1 MHIYIIFDSNFIIMR
16 CFSFLLL
23 LVITITSCSKR
34 SEKAYKEEIISSDTI
49 QNVTLDKNII
59 QEYSFI
65 NDSTL
70 LSLTGDFNGDGIQDT
85 LYEHY
90 FSQKLNKEVPVPHSG
105 DNADDYDSIVD
116 KAYDLAPMSFM
127 TCSNNKIDTLYFS
140 NSSPLFG
147 LYYIKNEGD
156 LDGDGGDE
164 ISFILAWADY
174 STTNQCYITSYKKG
188 IWVNL
193 YSFPTW
199 EWAADEQM
207 DKGGL
212 IKKLSTNKIEVKY
225 RTDEADQAT
234 KIVDLSKLPKDK
246 PVKTW

>member
-1 MHIYIIFDSNFIIMR
+1 MR
-16 CFSFLLL
+16 YTLFLL
-23 LVITITSCSKR
+23 LVIIIITSCSNK
-34 SEKAYKEEIISSDTI
+34 SEQAYKEKIIYSDTI
-49 QNVTLDKNII
+49 QNVTLEDNAI

-65 NDSTL
+65 NDTTL
-70 LSLTGDFNGDGIQDT
+70 LYLTGDFNGDGIKDT

-90 FSQKLNKEVPVPHSG
+90 FSKTLNKEVPVPHSNG
-105 DNADDYDSIVD
+105 DLDLADSIIGKV
-116 KAYDLAPMSFM
+116 YDLAPISFM

-174 STTNQCYITSYKKG
+174 STTNECYIISYKKG
-188 IWVNL
+188 RWVNL

-212 IKKLSTNKIEVKY
+212 IKKLSTNKIEVNY

-234 KIVDLSKLPKDK
+234 KIVDLSKLPKDT
-246 PVKTW
+246 PLKTW